1 MKNGSYILIIDD
13 DPNFGKTLAD
23 ILTSRGH
30 EVKSFAAGITA
41 LQQAEREAPA
51 LAIIDLKLLDIP
63 GLEIIAK
70 MRGISPSTECIVL
83 TGFATRDSAIEAI
96 NLGAYSYLEKPI
108 DLDNFLLTIV
118 RALEKRRSAFELQ
131 QLKDFNEGIV
141 QTISEGI
148 VLIDS
153 DGIITF
159 ANPAVSELLG
169 YTPGEIVGKEWVS
182 FVSDPWRSIMGE
194 VAKMTHSVGGH
205 YEIQLI
211 RADGSPIDVL
221 VSESPHDIETQSGG
235 SMAIFLD
242 ITKRKKTE
250 EALLNSR
257 QQLRHFAHYLQSARE
272 KERAHIARE
281 IHDEFGQSLS
291 ALKLDLAWLSRRI
304 RENEDELHPKI
315 TSMTELV
322 DRTIKMVR
330 RIASDL
336 RPGLLDDLGLL
347 AALEWQS
354 REFASRT
361 GIHVDLTLPDDDL
374 NIGKD
379 LDITIFRIFQ
389 ETLTNVARHADA
401 DWVTA
406 EFSISPRSVTLVVQ
420 DNGRGIREDEIS
432 NSTSLGL
439 LGMRERAFAQGGEI
453 SIHGNQD
460 KGTTITLQMP
470 LPNGSSS
477 S

>member
-13 DPNFGKTLAD
+13 NPSFGKTLSD
-23 ILTSRGH
+23 VLTNSGH
-30 EVKSFAAGITA
+30 KVKSFVAGGTA
-41 LQQAEREAPA
+41 LKQVEKEAPA
-51 LAIIDLKLLDIP
+51 LAIIDLKLQDIP
-63 GLEIIAK
+63 GLEIIAR
-70 MRGISPSTECIVL
+70 MREISPSTECIVL

-96 NLGAYSYLEKPI
+96 NLGAYSYLEKPV
-108 DLDNFLLTIV
+108 DLDSFLLTVV

-153 DGIITF
+153 GGTITF
-159 ANPAVSELLG
+159 ANPAASKLLG
-169 YTPGEIVGKEWVS
+169 YSPGEVVGKEWIS
-182 FVSDPWRSIMGE
+182 LISAPWRSIMGE

-205 YEIQLI
+205 YEVQLL
-211 RADGSPIDVL
+211 RADGRAIDVL
-221 VSESPHDIETQSGG
+221 VSESPHDLETQSGG
-235 SMAIFLD
+235 SMAVFLD

-250 EALLNSR
+250 EALLSSR
-257 QQLRHFAHYLQSARE
+257 QQLRHLAHYLQSARE

-315 TSMTELV
+315 VLMTDLV
-322 DRTIKMVR
+322 DRTITMVR

-354 REFASRT
+354 REFATRT

-374 NIGKD
+374 DLGKD
-379 LDITIFRIFQ
+379 LDIAIFRIFQ

-401 DWVTA
+401 DWVSA
-406 EFSISPRSVTLVVQ
+406 EFSTSPRAVKLVVQ
-420 DNGRGIREDEIS
+420 DNGRGIREDEMS
-432 NSTSLGL
+432 TSTSLGL
-439 LGMRERAFAQGGEI
+439 LGMQERAFAQGGEI
-453 SIHGNQD
+453 SIHGDQD

-470 LPNGSSS
+470 IPETDSSS
-477 S
+477 